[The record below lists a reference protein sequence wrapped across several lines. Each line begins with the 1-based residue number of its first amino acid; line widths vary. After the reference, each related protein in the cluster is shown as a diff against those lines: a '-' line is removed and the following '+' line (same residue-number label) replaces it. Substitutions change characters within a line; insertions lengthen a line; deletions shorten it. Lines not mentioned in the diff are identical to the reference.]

1 MDESTE
7 KKIEAVDDL
16 VIIVENEAES
26 KPVQEADAAD
36 QSNVKMMMMGLMDVC
51 PVCKL
56 SFTSREPKLLPCL
69 HSFCKRCLPAH
80 NRTVSTGSPAKQCK
94 DIFYNSY

>member
-1 MDESTE
+1 MDESAE
-7 KKIEAVDDL
+7 KVESDDL

-26 KPVQEADAAD
+26 KPMQESDVGDRSAA
-36 QSNVKMMMMGLMDVC
+36 KLMMGLMDMC

-80 NRTVSTGSPAKQCK
+80 NRTVSTGSPAKQRK
-94 DIFYNSY
+94 THYEFIH

>member
-1 MDESTE
+1 MDESAE
-7 KKIEAVDDL
+7 KVLSDDL

-26 KPVQEADAAD
+26 KPVQESDVGDRSA
-36 QSNVKMMMMGLMDVC
+36 VKKMMGLMDMC

-80 NRTVSTGSPAKQCK
+80 NRTVSTASPAKQCK
-94 DIFYNSY
+94 RLAIQI

>member
-1 MDESTE
+1 MDESAE
-7 KKIEAVDDL
+7 KVESEDL

-26 KPVQEADAAD
+26 KPVQESDVGDRSA
-36 QSNVKMMMMGLMDVC
+36 VKMMMGLMDMC

-56 SFTSREPKLLPCL
+56 SFTNREPKLMPCL

-80 NRTVSTGSPAKQCK
+80 NRTVSTANPAKQSK
-94 DIFYNSY
+94 TLAIQTIQI